1 MTRSGDDVAIIH
13 ERSPLPRAKIRVL
26 MTDFSMADDAAPQ
39 AVLDLTCALI
49 ARKSLTPDDADC
61 CTLIGERLSALGFE
75 LEWIAA
81 GGVTNLWATLGS
93 GAPLTILAGHTD
105 VVPPGP
111 RADWLS
117 DPFVQEIRD
126 GVLYGRGAAD
136 MKSGLAAMVV
146 AVDRLLASGKPPGT
160 TGTASCRVRGC
171 QKCRTRASPIHYK
184 QKNIKS

>member
-1 MTRSGDDVAIIH
+1 
-13 ERSPLPRAKIRVL
+13 
-26 MTDFSMADDAAPQ
+26 MTDLSMADDAAPQ

-93 GAPLTILAGHTD
+93 GAPLTLLAGHTD

-111 RADWLS
+111 RAAWLS
-117 DPFVQEIRD
+117 DQFGPANRRGCRL
-126 GVLYGRGAAD
+126 GVGRGA
-136 MKSGLAAMVV
+136 
-146 AVDRLLASGKPPGT
+146 
-160 TGTASCRVRGC
+160 
-171 QKCRTRASPIHYK
+171 
-184 QKNIKS
+184 